1 MTENAARSAG
11 VAASRRGRLEEE
23 ESATAERGGREKERG
38 GTVDCGSCKLLMSLE
53 SVCCEGGSKTG
64 TEECYRSRGWI
75 YRDKGNYQET
85 ESDAFAY
92 VEVFV
97 CAGAHRRLGTAGG
110 STPVSSAGRRG
121 WRTRW
126 RGGCCIGEESE
137 RETEREKRRSC
148 GSEEVSG

>member
-1 MTENAARSAG
+1 MTEAW
-11 VAASRRGRLEEE
+11 RGRDRWIQ
-23 ESATAERGGREKERG
+23 ESGD
-38 GTVDCGSCKLLMSLE
+38 V
-53 SVCCEGGSKTG
+53 
-64 TEECYRSRGWI
+64 
-75 YRDKGNYQET
+75 
-85 ESDAFAY
+85 FAY
-92 VEVFV
+92 VEVPV

-137 RETEREKRRSC
+137 RETEREKKWSC